1 MMSQHIRQ
9 ITLTKAKRKELRQR
23 IRQAKDRKTSDR
35 LRVILFK
42 AEGYTHREI
51 AYLLQVSINV
61 VTQCLQR
68 YRAGGLDAVCRTDYQ
83 EKKPV
88 NG

>member
-1 MMSQHIRQ
+1 MMSRQIRQ
-9 ITLTKAKRKELRQR
+9 TTVTKAERKELRQR
-23 IRQAKDRKTSDR
+23 IRQAKDRKTADR

-51 AYLLQVSINV
+51 AYLLQMSINV

-68 YRAGGLDAVCRTDYQ
+68 YQAGGLDAVCRTNYQ
-83 EKKPV
+83 RKKAA
-88 NG
+88 

>member
-1 MMSQHIRQ
+1 MSRQIRQ
-9 ITLTKAKRKELRQR
+9 ITLTKAQRKEVRQR
-23 IRQAKDRKTSDR
+23 IRQAKDRRTADR

-51 AYLLQVSINV
+51 AYLLQMSVNV

-68 YRAGGLDAVCRTDYQ
+68 YEADGLDAVCGTNYQ
-83 EKKPV
+83 GKKA
-88 NG
+88 G